1 MEKNCSIGEGRAF
14 HGCMRALAIVL
25 ACGCNHLP
33 VTTAAAAT
41 AAPVPRE
48 PSRPALVV
56 PEETMQ
62 FQVTFRG
69 ITVGQV
75 QTAIGKEGVVDGHRA
90 VIIKSAA
97 KSIGFIALIGT
108 MRWELETTLDLDRGV
123 PLHTHEEAWAELAG
137 EKEHDDTRHDWQDG
151 DDTQDLHSAIGT
163 LRGWEPAPNAEREI
177 RIGLGG
183 SHFPLTIGPAGRGI
197 IGGRPALRF
206 AGIAEQVSHFTIW
219 LSDDTARVPLAAETE
234 TPLGTV
240 GVELTDYGE
249 LRH

>member
-1 MEKNCSIGEGRAF
+1 MEKICSIGEGRAF
-14 HGCMRALAIVL
+14 HGCMRALAILL

-41 AAPVPRE
+41 AAPATRE

-69 ITVGQV
+69 IAVGQV
-75 QTAIGKEGVVDGHRA
+75 QTAIGKEGVVDGHRV

-137 EKEHDDTRHDWQDG
+137 EKEHDDDKHDWHEG
-151 DDTQDLHSAIGT
+151 DDLHDLHSAIGM
-163 LRGWEPAPNAEREI
+163 LRGWEPAPNAEREVQI
-177 RIGLGG
+177 ALGS
-183 SHFPLTIGPAGRGI
+183 SHFSLTIGPAGRGI
-197 IGGRPALRF
+197 VVGRPALRF
-206 AGIAEQVSHFTIW
+206 AGVAQQVSHFTIW

>member
-1 MEKNCSIGEGRAF
+1 
-14 HGCMRALAIVL
+14 MRALVL
-25 ACGCNHLP
+25 LAACGCNHLP

-41 AAPVPRE
+41 SAPVAAARE

-69 ITVGQV
+69 ITVAQV
-75 QTAIGKEGVVDGHRA
+75 QTAIGKEGIVDGHRA
-90 VIIKSAA
+90 VIIKSAG
-97 KSIGFIALIGT
+97 KSAGFIALIGT

-123 PLHTHEEAWAELAG
+123 PLHSHEEAWAEMAG
-137 EKEHDDTRHDWQDG
+137 QKEHDDDQRDWHDG
-151 DDTQDLHSAIGT
+151 DDLHDLHSAIGT
-163 LRGWEPAPNAEREI
+163 LRGWEPGPNDEREV

-183 SHFPLTIGPAGRGI
+183 SHFSLTIGPAGRGVV
-197 IGGRPALRF
+197 GGRPALRF
-206 AGIAEQVSHFTIW
+206 AGLAQGAEHFTIW

-240 GVELTDYGE
+240 AVELTDYGQ
-249 LRH
+249 LRE